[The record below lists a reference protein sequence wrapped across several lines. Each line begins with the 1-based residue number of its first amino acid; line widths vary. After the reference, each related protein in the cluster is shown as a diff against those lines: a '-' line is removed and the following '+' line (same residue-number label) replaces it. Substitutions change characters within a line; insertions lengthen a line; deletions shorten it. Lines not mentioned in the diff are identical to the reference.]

1 MISSALILSILLP
14 MQISHADPRFSAF
27 DVIAA
32 IDTAVIIGIPSLRA
46 AKDYA
51 RRVQAPD
58 FVLAAADQS
67 VTPVGW
73 RRLSFRKLFA
83 HTAVRFNK

>member
-14 MQISHADPRFSAF
+14 VQISQANPKFELFA
-27 DVIAA
+27 VKAA
-32 IDTAVIIGIPSLRA
+32 IDTAVIIGIPCSRA
-46 AKDYA
+46 AKDHA

-58 FVLAAADQS
+58 FVLSAADQNIA
-67 VTPVGW
+67 PVGW
-73 RRLSFRKLFA
+73 RKLYFRKLFA

>member
-1 MISSALILSILLP
+1 VISSALILSILLP
-14 MQISHADPRFSAF
+14 VQISQTDPRFSAF
-27 DVIAA
+27 AVKAA
-32 IDTAVIIGIPSLRA
+32 IDTAVIIGIPSSRA

-58 FVLAAADQS
+58 FVLSAADQNIA
-67 VTPVGW
+67 PVGW
-73 RRLSFRKLFA
+73 RKLYFRKLFA

>member
-14 MQISHADPRFSAF
+14 VQISQANPKFELFA
-27 DVIAA
+27 VKAA
-32 IDTAVIIGIPSLRA
+32 IDTAVIIGIPSSRA

-58 FVLAAADQS
+58 FVLSAADQNIA
-67 VTPVGW
+67 PVGW
-73 RRLSFRKLFA
+73 RKLYFRKLFA

>member
-14 MQISHADPRFSAF
+14 VQISQANPKFELFA
-27 DVIAA
+27 VKAA
-32 IDTAVIIGIPSLRA
+32 IDTAVIIGIPCSRA

-58 FVLAAADQS
+58 FVLSAADQNIA
-67 VTPVGW
+67 PVGW
-73 RRLSFRKLFA
+73 RKLYFRKLFA

>member
-14 MQISHADPRFSAF
+14 IQIAQADPRFSAF
-27 DVIAA
+27 AVKAA
-32 IDTAVIIGIPSLRA
+32 IDTAVIIGIPSSRA

-58 FVLAAADQS
+58 FVLAAADQAIK
-67 VTPVGW
+67 PVGW
-73 RRLSFRKLFA
+73 RRLYFRKLFV
-83 HTAVRFNK
+83 HTTVRFNK

>member
-1 MISSALILSILLP
+1 MIASALILSILRP
-14 MQISHADPRFSAF
+14 VQISQANPKFELFA
-27 DVIAA
+27 VKAT
-32 IDTAVIIGIPSLRA
+32 IDTAVIIGIPCSRA

-67 VTPVGW
+67 ITPVGW
-73 RRLSFRKLFA
+73 RKLYFRKLFA
-83 HTAVRFNK
+83 

>member
-1 MISSALILSILLP
+1 MISSALILSVLMP
-14 MQISHADPRFSAF
+14 MQISQADPRFSAF
-27 DVIAA
+27 AVKAA
-32 IDTAVIIGIPSLRA
+32 IDTAVIIGIPCSRA
-46 AKDYA
+46 AKDHA

-67 VTPVGW
+67 ITPVGW
-73 RRLSFRKLFA
+73 RKLYFRKLFA

>member
-14 MQISHADPRFSAF
+14 VQISQIDPRFSAF
-27 DVIAA
+27 AVKAVI
-32 IDTAVIIGIPSLRA
+32 DSAVIIGIPSSRA

-58 FVLAAADQS
+58 FVLAAADQAIK
-67 VTPVGW
+67 PVGW
-73 RRLSFRKLFA
+73 RRLYFRKLFA
-83 HTAVRFNK
+83 

>member
-1 MISSALILSILLP
+1 
-14 MQISHADPRFSAF
+14 MQISRADPKFELFA
-27 DVIAA
+27 VKAT
-32 IDTAVIIGIPSLRA
+32 IDTAVIIGIPCSRA

-67 VTPVGW
+67 ITPVGW
-73 RRLSFRKLFA
+73 RKLYFRKLFA
-83 HTAVRFNK
+83 

>member
-14 MQISHADPRFSAF
+14 VQISQTDPRFSLFAVKA
-27 DVIAA
+27 VI
-32 IDTAVIIGIPSLRA
+32 DSAVIIGIPSSRA

-58 FVLAAADQS
+58 FVLAAADQNIA
-67 VTPVGW
+67 PVGW
-73 RRLSFRKLFA
+73 RKLYFRKLFA
-83 HTAVRFNK
+83 